1 MAAERQSEAPFGGK
15 ACPESPAPAGH
26 SGRALRLHGSGA
38 VGASPRPCC
47 ATPGGLCP
55 PSGRAPPPPRSVWV
69 ASAPPARAF
78 ARPRRAAS
86 AAGGSAP
93 PAAASALWS
102 EGRGGACCA
111 PVGGGGCPLWGA
123 LRGWGGS
130 PAPATSPPP
139 ASALRPV
146 CAALGRSVHLAPYRG
161 ETTSVSPA
169 PCRARRPVGHHD
181 VNRRK
186 GLAAPLAAGQ

>member
-47 ATPGGLCP
+47 ATPGALPPPGARRPRPGACGSRRLPPRGLSPAPGARLAP
-55 PSGRAPPPPRSVWV
+55 PGVPLPPPPLRLYGRKAGAGLVALRWGAGAARSGALCGAGAAPPPRLLPR
-69 ASAPPARAF
+69 APRLRSPACLRC
-78 ARPRRAAS
+78 S
-86 AAGGSAP
+86 
-93 PAAASALWS
+93 
-102 EGRGGACCA
+102 
-111 PVGGGGCPLWGA
+111 GA
-123 LRGWGGS
+123 L
-130 PAPATSPPP
+130 
-139 ASALRPV
+139 
-146 CAALGRSVHLAPYRG
+146 CHLAPYRG

-169 PCRARRPVGHHD
+169 PCRARRPVGRHD

-186 GLAAPLAAGQ
+186 GLIAPLAAGQ